1 MISDRAE
8 KTSLAGSVLVHAVVV
23 LAVLVLGSAL
33 PEGKG
38 KVLWVD
44 VLEGTPGSLAGEKTG
59 ESAGPETRDV
69 PAATGRKAKVPAK
82 PEEDEVVKEERAAVP
97 EPLRREI
104 NERAVEV
111 EPAPA
116 VESISFEARAFH
128 REGPSLEV
136 SGLLRKEPRVAA
148 RREGSA
154 GPSAQGAGKAN
165 VSRDVP
171 VQAYLASTG
180 GPPALRQGGAGGG
193 LSQSDRRALIS
204 RIQASIQ
211 DALMYPPLARRRGME
226 GTVEAVFVID
236 SRGMPQ
242 NIRLLRSSGYRI
254 LDKQA
259 LRTIQRASPY
269 PVLESAVE
277 VPITFRLTKD

>member
-23 LAVLVLGSAL
+23 LAVLALGSAV

-38 KVLWVD
+38 DTLWVD
-44 VLEGTPGSLAGEKTG
+44 VIEAPAGLLVEAEGGKSVESPRGETP
-59 ESAGPETRDV
+59 ESTTSKIVTPPAPQEEMMANERTVVV
-69 PAATGRKAKVPAK
+69 PADEETKRRQRPQEGEPVPA
-82 PEEDEVVKEERAAVP
+82 EER
-97 EPLRREI
+97 
-104 NERAVEV
+104 
-111 EPAPA
+111 
-116 VESISFEARAFH
+116 ISFEVAAFR
-128 REGPSLEV
+128 RETPSLQV
-136 SGLLRKEPRVAA
+136 SEFLRKKTGVLTRSAPPRSAGTPTGVAPEPR
-148 RREGSA
+148 G
-154 GPSAQGAGKAN
+154 
-165 VSRDVP
+165 VP
-171 VQAYLASTG
+171 AEAYPASTG
-180 GPPALRQGGAGGG
+180 GPQALRQGGAGRG
-193 LSQSDRRALIS
+193 LSQSDRRALIG

-236 SRGMPQ
+236 SRGMPR

-259 LRTIQRASPY
+259 LRTIQKASPY

-277 VPITFRLTKD
+277 IPITFRLTKD

>member
-8 KTSLAGSVLVHAVVV
+8 KTSLAGSVLVHAAVV
-23 LAVLVLGSAL
+23 LAVFALVGAV

-38 KVLWVD
+38 KTLWVD
-44 VLEGTPGSLAGEKTG
+44 VIEAP
-59 ESAGPETRDV
+59 AGPLVEAKGGKSVESPRGETPESTTSKLVAPPAPQEEMTANERTVVV
-69 PAATGRKAKVPAK
+69 PAD
-82 PEEDEVVKEERAAVP
+82 EETERRQRP
-97 EPLRREI
+97 QEG
-104 NERAVEV
+104 

-136 SGLLRKEPRVAA
+136 SEFLRKETGTSPRSAPPRRAGAPTGVA
-148 RREGSA
+148 
-154 GPSAQGAGKAN
+154 PKP
-165 VSRDVP
+165 RDVP
-171 VQAYLASTG
+171 VEAYLASTG
-180 GPPALRQGGAGGG
+180 GPQALRQGGAGGS
-193 LSQSDRRALIS
+193 LSQSDRRALIG

-236 SRGMPQ
+236 SHGMPR
-242 NIRLLRSSGYRI
+242 NIRVLRSSGYRI

-259 LRTIQRASPY
+259 LRTIQKASPY

-277 VPITFRLTKD
+277 IPITFRLTKD